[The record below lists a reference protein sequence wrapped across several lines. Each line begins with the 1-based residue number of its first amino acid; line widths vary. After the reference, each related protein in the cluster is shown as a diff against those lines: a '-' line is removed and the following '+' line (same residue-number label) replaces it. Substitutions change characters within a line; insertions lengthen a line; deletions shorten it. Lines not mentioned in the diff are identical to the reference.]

1 MCVHWSTLI
10 QKWKCF
16 VSAPQRLRRSVEELV
31 DECGPFA
38 VEQQNIRKHR
48 GNQFMATAIAE
59 PELMLVERLA
69 IFIDAESRLREAPRA
84 RQVRTRSDKGNAL
97 NIIGWIGDRRFHV
110 RHVLPLFLRM
120 ILSMFD

>member
-1 MCVHWSTLI
+1 MCIHCITCI
-10 QKWKCF
+10 QKWKGF
-16 VSAPQRLRRSVEELV
+16 VSAPRRLRRSVEELV

-69 IFIDAESRLREAPRA
+69 IFIDAESRLRE
-84 RQVRTRSDKGNAL
+84 RSDEHTSEL
-97 NIIGWIGDRRFHV
+97 QSLMR
-110 RHVLPLFLRM
+110 
-120 ILSMFD
+120 LSSAVFCLKKKNTP

>member
-1 MCVHWSTLI
+1 MNRRPTRSTRTDTL
-10 QKWKCF
+10 F
-16 VSAPQRLRRSVEELV
+16 PYTPLFRS
-31 DECGPFA
+31 A

-97 NIIGWIGDRRFHV
+97 NIIGWIGDRRFRV

-120 ILSMFD
+120 ILRDRKSTRLNSSH